1 MEEYMPY
8 EISLQAVPTQLVIK
22 KPRER
27 YVAVSSLLQIIYP
40 VNRRPVTTM
49 LVKDRCYVA

>member
-1 MEEYMPY
+1 MPY